1 MATALRSSIPDAA
14 TREVEAY
21 LLANERKSLLRFIT
35 CGSVD
40 DGKSTLIGRL
50 LYETKQ
56 VFDDQLAALE
66 SDSKRHGTQGGKIDF
81 ALLVDGL
88 SAEREQGITIDV
100 AYRFFTSA
108 RRKFIVADTPGHEQ
122 YTRNMVTGAS
132 TADVAVLLVDARK
145 GVLTQTRRH
154 SYLAKLVGIRQFVL
168 AVTKMDLVD
177 YDQQA
182 FDAIS
187 ADYRAFAEQIGVAN
201 WTAIPVS
208 GLNGDNI
215 LHTSEATPWYVGPS
229 LLEYLDTVE
238 LDSTADAHKALRM
251 PVQWVN
257 RPNQNFRGFAG
268 QIASGTM
275 GPGAEVRVLPSGR
288 VTRIERIVTP
298 AGEADEAVAGQSVT
312 VTFAD
317 EIDCSRG
324 DVIVAAGDPPEAA
337 DQFEATIV
345 WMADE
350 ELLPGRGYWMK
361 IGTQMVT
368 ATIQHPK
375 YEINVNTL
383 EHLAAPT
390 LGLNAIGVAELAT
403 DREIVFETYSNE
415 GASPNRALGGF
426 ILIDKLTNA
435 TVACGMLHF
444 ALRRALNI
452 HRQHLDV
459 GRETH
464 ASIKG
469 QKPAVLWFTG
479 LSGAGKS
486 TIANLVEKKLVARGR
501 HTFLLDGDN
510 VRHGLNRDLGFT
522 EADRI
527 ENIRRVGEVARLM
540 ADAGLIVLTA
550 FISPFRAERHMVRR
564 MVPEGEFFEIFVD
577 TPIGVAEER
586 DSKGLYAKA
595 RAGELKNFTGID
607 SPYEEPEAPE
617 IRIDTTELTPDQA
630 AELIVEEL
638 LKRR

>member
-1 MATALRSSIPDAA
+1 LNRPADVKTW
-14 TREVEAY
+14 
-21 LLANERKSLLRFIT
+21 LAEQERKDLLRFIT

-50 LYETKQ
+50 LYHTKQ
-56 VFDDQLAALE
+56 IFDDQLAALE
-66 SDSKRHGTQGGKIDF
+66 SDSRRHGTQGEKIDF

-88 SAEREQGITIDV
+88 SAEREQGFTIDV
-100 AYRFFTSA
+100 AYRFFASEK
-108 RRKFIVADTPGHEQ
+108 RKFIVADTPGHEQ

-154 SYLAKLVGIRQFVL
+154 SYLAQLVGIRRFVL

-177 YDQQA
+177 YEEA
-182 FDAIS
+182 VFEAIRE
-187 ADYRAFAEQIGVAN
+187 DYRAFAGQIQVGD
-201 WTAIPVS
+201 WIAIPVS

-215 LHTSEATPWYVGPS
+215 LQRSEATPWYEGPS
-229 LLEYLDTVE
+229 LLGHLDTVE
-238 LDSTADAHKALRM
+238 LDSAADAAKPFRM

-268 QIASGTM
+268 QVASGVV
-275 GPGAEVRVLPSGR
+275 GPGTEVRVLPSGR
-288 VTRIERIVTP
+288 VTRIDRVVTKD
-298 AGEADEAVAGQSVT
+298 GDLEEAVAGQSV
-312 VTFAD
+312 VLTFAD

-324 DVIVAAGDPPEAA
+324 DVIAAVGDPPEAA

-345 WMADE
+345 WMDE
-350 ELLPGRGYWMK
+350 TELLPGRGYWLK
-361 IGTQMVT
+361 IGTQTVT
-368 ATIQHPK
+368 ATVQHPK
-375 YEINVNTL
+375 YEVNVNTL
-383 EHLAAPT
+383 EHLAAPS
-390 LGLNAIGVAELAT
+390 LQLNAIGVAQVTT
-403 DREIVFETYSNE
+403 DREITFEPYSAQ

-459 GRETH
+459 SRETH
-464 ASIKG
+464 ALIKG

-486 TIANLVEKKLVARGR
+486 TIANLVEKKLVARGH

-540 ADAGLIVLTA
+540 VDAGLIVLTA

-564 MVPEGEFFEIFVD
+564 MVPEGEFLEVFID
-577 TPIGVAEER
+577 TPLSEAEKR
-586 DSKGLYAKA
+586 DAKGLYAKA

-607 SPYEEPEAPE
+607 SPYEPPEAPE
-617 IRIDTTELTPDQA
+617 IRIDTTQLSADEA
-630 AELIVEEL
+630 ADRILEEL